1 MDSANNHKKRN
12 LCVIVEI
19 ISLLYI
25 KNRLNHII
33 IVNHSD
39 SKVYTSRLQFFTE
52 P

>member
-12 LCVIVEI
+12 LKI